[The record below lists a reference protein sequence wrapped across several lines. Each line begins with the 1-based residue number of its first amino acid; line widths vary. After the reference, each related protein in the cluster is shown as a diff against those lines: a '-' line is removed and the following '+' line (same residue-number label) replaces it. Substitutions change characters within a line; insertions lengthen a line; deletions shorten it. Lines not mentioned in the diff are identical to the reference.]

1 MFIKILM
8 LIEKKSL
15 VWNFSYF
22 LLRWWNVVGV
32 VDFIVEGL
40 RVFYFRWFKILFI
53 GFVWNIK
60 EIFFWRFDL
69 CEFVKWKKIFL
80 VFNNEIIFLYFILKL
95 MIIGVRR
102 KGGGGGGGR
111 WRGEKWVFFE
121 VYLLSIF
128 FDLSRSFLYY
138 YFL

>member
-1 MFIKILM
+1 MFMKILM
-8 LIEKKSL
+8 LFEKKIL

-80 VFNNEIIFLYFILKL
+80 VCNNEIIFLYFVLKL

-102 KGGGGGGGR
+102 KGGGGGGE
-111 WRGEKWVFFE
+111 EKNE
-121 VYLLSIF
+121 
-128 FDLSRSFLYY
+128 
-138 YFL
+138 YFLKFIY